1 MSKDT
6 SNDERPKEVRPET
19 IVPSTSSVGSVMV
32 VGAGI
37 AGIQA
42 SMDLADSGYKV
53 YLVESSTAIGGHMA
67 QLDKTFPTNDCA
79 MCTISPRL
87 VAAGTHRNIEIITNA
102 ELSELAGEAGNFRAK
117 VAIKPHFVDLE
128 KCTGCGICAENCP
141 VSVPD
146 EYNQLLGDRKAIF
159 KQYPQAVPN
168 KFAMTRTGV
177 APCYDSCPIHGN
189 PSGYVALTAAGK
201 YEEAY
206 ASATETN
213 PFPSICGR
221 ICEHPCEQVCNR
233 TNLDSPVSIAYIKR
247 FLADWHEEHGE
258 KLTPEQKQ
266 ASIEENGKACPRRKA
281 SHKGERGRGKVAVIG
296 SGPAGLSAALE
307 LRKMGYGATIFEK
320 HGVLGGM
327 MRIGIPEY
335 RLPTDII
342 ERDIQNILDYGIE
355 TRLNS
360 HIQGQEDIEAM
371 FEEGYEA
378 VFLSVGSHKSVRM
391 GIEGEDA
398 ENTSSGIA
406 FLRDVRL
413 GKKKSV
419 KKNVIVI
426 GGGNVAMDCA
436 RTALRLGGEK
446 VSIVCLE
453 GRDKMP
459 AYPWEIDWAEEEGVD
474 IKAAKATKRIIVE
487 DDKFAGL
494 ELLDV
499 KKMAFVEGRLELE
512 TVPGTEEILSAEE
525 LIVAIGQ
532 KPDLGLLGECGK
544 IKLTKRGTVELDEKT
559 GMTSWEGVFVGGD
572 VIRGAASVVQAT
584 ADGQYAA
591 RAIDAYIRGEKFEP
605 EEFDEQ
611 VVEISAEELK
621 ERNEKKIARHEM
633 PTIPLD
639 RRRSFEEVD
648 LGFTEEMA
656 KAEAERCLYCAV
668 CSWCGLC
675 EKVCEAD
682 AVLYKDTPKER
693 ELDVGAVILSPGF
706 ELYDAEKKGEYGYR
720 RFDNVVSSM
729 DYERILSASGP
740 FGGHIQRLSDGAE
753 PKKIAFIQCV
763 GSRDSDNSYCSSV
776 CCMYATKQAII
787 TKEHL
792 PDAECKVFVMD
803 VRAFSKGF
811 DEYYERAKDNY
822 GVKYVYTRP
831 SAIRQDFK
839 TRNLFLESSEDGKEW
854 REEEFDMVILS
865 SGLCATEYSK
875 RLGDVCLIDLNDF
888 DFAKSARF
896 APTASSRDGVY
907 LAGAYE
913 GPKDIPESVVQAS
926 GAAARAMELLADVRG
941 SEVKEKEYPNEK
953 DVAGQEPRI
962 GVFVCHCG
970 SNIGGVID
978 CESVADYAS
987 GLPDVVFATDLMYT
1001 CSPDGLKTIKE
1012 SIEENELN
1020 KVVVASCTPRTH
1032 EPLFQETLKESGLNP
1047 YLFEM
1052 ANIRDQCTWVH
1063 ARLGEATKEK
1073 AIDLVKMAVGRAR
1086 MIESLKT
1093 QSYIPKRSLLVVGA
1107 GVAGM
1112 TAALSVA
1119 NQGFE
1124 VHLVEKTD
1132 ELGGSARQVKQTV
1145 EGYRPQELLD
1155 DLERRI
1161 ESDDRITV
1169 YRNSQ
1174 VTECKG
1180 FTGDFKSRVASNGR
1194 EIEIEHGAV
1203 IIASGASESRP
1214 SEYLFAQNDRVLTQL
1229 QLEERL
1235 DADPEFAKKLDE
1247 VVMIQCVGSREPE
1260 RMICSR
1266 VCCTEAIKNAMS
1278 VKRANPKATVAI
1290 LYRDVRTYGFK
1301 EEYYNK
1307 AREMGV
1313 LFFRYDLD
1321 GKPTVTQDGSG
1332 KLEVRVKDRNSTLE
1346 LSFSPD
1352 VLALSAAMVPP
1363 EECESIATAFKVP
1376 LNLECFFLEAHM
1388 KLRPVDFASDGMFLC
1403 GACHSPKFIDET
1415 VTQAKATAAKAV
1427 SILSKKEMEISG
1439 VVSVV
1444 DPDKCAACL
1453 TCVRTCPYD
1462 VPQINSDGVAEIEAA
1477 MCHGCGVCA
1486 SECPAKA
1493 IQLMHYKDSQIISK
1507 TTSLFHDVGKVT

>member
-1 MSKDT
+1 
-6 SNDERPKEVRPET
+6 
-19 IVPSTSSVGSVMV
+19 MV

-42 SMDLADSGYKV
+42 SLDLADSGYKV
-53 YLVESSTAIGGHMA
+53 YLVESGTAIGGHMA

-87 VAAGTHRNIEIITNA
+87 VAAGTHRNIEMITNA
-102 ELSELAGEAGNFRAK
+102 ELAELSGEAGNFKAR
-117 VAIKPHFVDLE
+117 VSIKPHFVDLE
-128 KCTGCGICAENCP
+128 KCTGCGVCAEDCP

-146 EYNQLLGDRKAIF
+146 EYNQLLSDRKAIF
-159 KQYPQAVPN
+159 KEYPQAVPN
-168 KFAMTRTGV
+168 KFAMTRIGV
-177 APCYDSCPIHGN
+177 APCHDSCPIHGN
-189 PSGYVALTAAGK
+189 PSGYVALAAAGK

-206 ASATETN
+206 VSATETN

-221 ICEHPCEQVCNR
+221 ICEHPCEQSCNR

-247 FLADWHEEHGE
+247 FLADWHAEHGE
-258 KLTPEQKQ
+258 KLTPEQK
-266 ASIEENGKACPRRKA
+266 AESIEENGK
-281 SHKGERGRGKVAVIG
+281 KVAVIG

-307 LRKMGYGATIFEK
+307 LRKMGYGVTIFEK

-342 ERDIQNILDYGIE
+342 ERDIQNILDYGIDVKM
-355 TRLNS
+355 NS
-360 HIQGQEDIEAM
+360 HIQGQSDIEAM
-371 FEEGYEA
+371 FDEKYEA
-378 VFLSVGSHKSVRM
+378 VFLSVGSHKSLRM
-391 GIEGEDA
+391 GIDGEDC
-398 ENTSSGIA
+398 ENALSGIA
-406 FLRDVRL
+406 FLRNVRL
-413 GKKKSV
+413 GKVKSV
-419 KKNVIVI
+419 EKNVIVI

-436 RTALRLGGEK
+436 RTALRLGGENI
-446 VSIVCLE
+446 SIVCLE

-459 AYPWEIDWAEEEGVD
+459 AYSWEIDWAEEEGVAVR
-474 IKAAKATKRIIVE
+474 AAKATKRIIVE
-487 DDKFAGL
+487 DGKFAGL

-512 TVPGTEEILSAEE
+512 TVPGSEDILAADE

-544 IKLTKRGTVELDEKT
+544 IKLTKRGTVEVDEKT
-559 GMTSWEGVFVGGD
+559 GMTSWKGVFVGGD

-584 ADGQYAA
+584 ADGQLAA
-591 RAIDAYIRGEKFEP
+591 GAIDAYIRGEQFEP
-605 EEFDEQ
+605 EEYDQ
-611 VVEISAEELK
+611 PVVEISAEELK
-621 ERNEKKIARHEM
+621 ERKEKTSARHEM
-633 PTIPLD
+633 PTIGLE
-639 RRRSFEEVD
+639 RRRSFDEVD
-648 LGFTEEMA
+648 LGFTEEIA
-656 KAEAERCLYCAV
+656 RAEAQRCLYCAV

-682 AVLYKDTPKER
+682 AVLYNDTAKELT
-693 ELDVGAVILSPGF
+693 LDVGAVILSPGF
-706 ELYDAEKKGEYGYR
+706 ELYDAEKKAEYGYR
-720 RFDNVVSSM
+720 RFANVVSSM

-740 FGGHIQRLSDGAE
+740 FEGHIQRLSDGAK

-763 GSRDSDNSYCSSV
+763 GSRDTDNPYCSSV

-792 PDAECKVFVMD
+792 PDTECKVFVMD

-811 DEYYERAKDNY
+811 DEYYERAKDSY
-822 GVKYVYTRP
+822 GVEYVYTRP
-831 SAIRQDFK
+831 SVIRQDFK
-839 TRNLFLESSEDGKEW
+839 TKSLTLESTDDGKEW
-854 REEEFDMVILS
+854 REEEFDMVVLS

-875 RLGDVCLIDLNDF
+875 KLADVCSIDLNDF
-888 DFAKSARF
+888 DFAKSAQF
-896 APTASSRDGVY
+896 APTASSKEGVF
-907 LAGAYE
+907 LAGAFE
-913 GPKDIPESVVQAS
+913 SPKDIPESVVQAS

-941 SEVKEKEYPNEK
+941 TEVKDKQYPPEK
-953 DVAGQEPRI
+953 DVAEQEPRI

-978 CESVADYAS
+978 CQSVADYAS
-987 GLPDVVFATDLMYT
+987 GLPNVVFATNLMYT

-1032 EPLFQETLKESGLNP
+1032 EPLFRETMKEAGLNP

-1086 MIESLKT
+1086 MIESLTT
-1093 QSYIPKRSLLVVGA
+1093 QSYIPKRDLLVVGG

-1119 NQGFE
+1119 NQGFG
-1124 VHLVEKTD
+1124 VYLVEKTD
-1132 ELGGSARQVKQTV
+1132 QLGGSARHVKETV

-1155 DLERRI
+1155 DLERQI
-1161 ESDDRITV
+1161 ESNDKITV
-1169 YRNSQ
+1169 CMNSQ

-1180 FTGDFKSRVASNGR
+1180 FIGDFKSKLACDGKEV
-1194 EIEIEHGAV
+1194 EIEHGAA
-1203 IIASGASESRP
+1203 IIATGASESRP
-1214 SEYLFAQNDRVLTQL
+1214 TEYLYSQSDKVLTQL

-1235 DADPEFAKKLDE
+1235 DENPEFAKTLGE
-1247 VVMIQCVGSREPE
+1247 VVMIQCVGSRQPD

-1266 VCCTEAIKNAMS
+1266 VCCTEAIKNAMTI
-1278 VKRANPKATVAI
+1278 KRVNPKATVAI

-1313 LFFRYDLD
+1313 LFFRYDLG
-1321 GKPTVTQDGSG
+1321 GKPVVTQDTSG
-1332 KLEVRVKDRNSTLE
+1332 QLEVRVKDLNSMLD

-1352 VLALSAAMVPP
+1352 ALALSAAMIPP
-1363 EECESIATAFKVP
+1363 EDCESVSTAFKVP

-1388 KLRPVDFASDGMFLC
+1388 KLRPVDFASDGLFLC

-1427 SILSKKEMEISG
+1427 SILSKKQMQISG

-1462 VPQINSDGVAEIEAA
+1462 VPRMNEDGVAEIEGA
-1477 MCHGCGVCA
+1477 MCHGCGICA

-1507 TTSLFHDVGKVT
+1507 TLALFQDVGKVS

>member
-1 MSKDT
+1 MAKD
-6 SNDERPKEVRPET
+6 KK
-19 IVPSTSSVGSVMV
+19 VGSVMV
-32 VGAGI
+32 VGGGI

-67 QLDKTFPTNDCA
+67 QLDKTFPTNDCS

-102 ELSELAGEAGNFRAK
+102 ELAGLSGQAGSFKAK
-117 VAIKPHFVDLE
+117 LQIKPHFIDLE

-177 APCYDSCPIHGN
+177 APCHDSCPIHGN

-206 ASATETN
+206 VSATEKN

-233 TNLDSPVSIAYIKR
+233 ANLDSPVSIAYIKR

-266 ASIEENGKACPRRKA
+266 ASIEENGK
-281 SHKGERGRGKVAVIG
+281 KVAVIG

-307 LRKMGYGATIFEK
+307 LRKMGYGVTVFEK

-335 RLPTDII
+335 RLPADII
-342 ERDIQNILDYGIE
+342 ERDIQNILDYGIDVK
-355 TRLNS
+355 LNS
-360 HIQGQEDIEAM
+360 HIRGQEDIEAM
-371 FEEGYEA
+371 FKEGYEA
-378 VFLSVGSHKSVRM
+378 VFLSVGSHKSISM

-398 ENTSSGIA
+398 ENASSGIA

-413 GKKKSV
+413 GRKKAV

-474 IKAAKATKRIIVE
+474 VRAAKATKRIIVE
-487 DDKFAGL
+487 DGKFAAL

-512 TVPGTEEILSAEE
+512 TIPGTEEILAADE

-544 IKLTKRGTVELDEKT
+544 IKLTKRGTVEVDEKT
-559 GMTSWEGVFVGGD
+559 GMTCWQGVFVGGD

-591 RAIDAYIRGEKFEP
+591 GAIDAYIRGEQFEP
-605 EEFDEQ
+605 EEYDAE
-611 VVEISAEELK
+611 VVEITAEELK
-621 ERNEKKIARHEM
+621 ERNEKKIARHAM

-639 RRRSFEEVD
+639 RRRSFDEVD

-656 KAEAERCLYCAV
+656 RAEAERCLYCAV

-682 AVLYKDTPKER
+682 AVLYNDKPKER
-693 ELDVGAVILSPGF
+693 ELDIGAVILSPGYEF
-706 ELYDAEKKGEYGYR
+706 YDAEKKGEYGYR
-720 RFDNVVSSM
+720 RFANVVSAM
-729 DYERILSASGP
+729 DYERIMCASGP
-740 FGGHIQRLSDGAE
+740 FGGHIQRPSDGAE
-753 PKKIAFIQCV
+753 PKRIAFIQCV
-763 GSRDSDNSYCSSV
+763 GSRDTDNPYCSSV

-787 TKEHL
+787 TAEHIE
-792 PDAECKVFVMD
+792 DVECKVFVMD
-803 VRAFSKGF
+803 VRAFGKGF
-811 DEYYERAKDNY
+811 DEYYERAKEKY
-822 GVKYVYTRP
+822 GVQYIYTRP
-831 SAIRQDFK
+831 SAVRQDFG
-839 TRNLFLESSEDGKEW
+839 TGNLSIEFSEDGKNW
-854 REEEFDMVILS
+854 VEEEFDMVVLAG
-865 SGLCATEYSK
+865 GLCANAGAAK
-875 RLGDVCLIDLNDF
+875 LADVCQIELNQY
-888 DFAKSARF
+888 DFAQSGRF
-896 APTASSRDGVY
+896 MPTASSREGIY
-907 LAGAYE
+907 LAGAFE
-913 GPKDIPESVVQAS
+913 SPKDIPESVTQAS
-926 GAAARAMELLADVRG
+926 GASALAMELLADARG
-941 SEVKEKEYPNEK
+941 TEIKPESFPPEK
-953 DVAGQEPRI
+953 DVSEAETRV

-970 SNIGGVID
+970 SNIGAYID
-978 CESVADYAS
+978 CERVAKYAEN
-987 GLPDVVFATDLMYT
+987 LKDVVFATDLMYT
-1001 CSPDGLKTIKE
+1001 CSPDGLLTIKE
-1012 SIEENELN
+1012 KIEEHGINR
-1020 KVVVASCTPRTH
+1020 VVVASCTPRTH
-1032 EPLFQETLKESGLNP
+1032 EPLFRKAIRERGLNQ

-1063 ARLGEATKEK
+1063 ARLGEATEDK
-1073 AIDLVKMAVGRAR
+1073 AIDLVRMAVGRSR
-1086 MIESLKT
+1086 LIEPLETTK
-1093 QSYIPKRSLLVVGA
+1093 YVPVRSALVVGG

-1112 TAALSVA
+1112 TAALSIS
-1119 NQGFE
+1119 NQGFD
-1124 VHLVEKTD
+1124 VHLVEKSD
-1132 ELGGSARQVKQTV
+1132 KLGGNLPRVKNTV
-1145 EGYRPQELLD
+1145 EGFRPPELLRE
-1155 DLERRI
+1155 LEAKI
-1161 ESDDRITV
+1161 DESERITV
-1169 YRNSQ
+1169 YKNSA
-1174 VTECKG
+1174 VKECTG
-1180 FTGDFKSRVASNGR
+1180 FIGNFKSIIASNGSDV
-1194 EIEIEHGAV
+1194 EIEHGAA
-1203 IIASGASESRP
+1203 IIAVGAQESKQD
-1214 SEYLFAQNDRVLTQL
+1214 EYLYGQNDNVRTQL
-1229 QLEERL
+1229 ELEEL
-1235 DADPEFAKKLDE
+1235 LENDPDFAGGLDE

-1260 RMICSR
+1260 NMTCSR
-1266 VCCTEAIKNAMS
+1266 VCCTEAIKNAIA
-1278 VKRANPKATVAI
+1278 VKRVNPGANVAI

-1301 EEYYNK
+1301 EQYYNQ
-1307 AREMGV
+1307 ARELGV

-1321 GKPTVTQDGSG
+1321 HKPVVSQNGG
-1332 KLEVRVKDRNSTLE
+1332 GNIEVRLSDLNSRLE

-1352 VLALSAAMVPP
+1352 VLVLSVAMAPAADNETIGTV
-1363 EECESIATAFKVP
+1363 FKVP
-1376 LNLECFFLEAHM
+1376 TNLDGFFLEAHM
-1388 KLRPVDFASDGMFLC
+1388 KLRPVDFASDGLFLC
-1403 GACHSPKFIDET
+1403 GACHSPKFIDES
-1415 VTQAKATAAKAV
+1415 VSQAQAVAARAAR
-1427 SILSKKEMEISG
+1427 ILSAELMEVSG

-1444 DPDKCAACL
+1444 DADKCAACL
-1453 TCVRTCPYD
+1453 TCVRTCPYN
-1462 VPQINSDGVAEIEAA
+1462 VPEINDEGVAEIEVA
-1477 MCHGCGVCA
+1477 MCHGCGICA

-1493 IQLMHYKDSQIISK
+1493 IQLMHYKDAQVVAK
-1507 TTSLFHDVGKVT
+1507 TKALFDESGELVTNE

>member
-1 MSKDT
+1 MSKDRKT
-6 SNDERPKEVRPET
+6 
-19 IVPSTSSVGSVMV
+19 GSVMV

-42 SMDLADSGYKV
+42 SLDLADSGYKV
-53 YLVESSTAIGGHMA
+53 YLVESGTAIGGHMA

-87 VAAGTHRNIEIITNA
+87 VAAGTHRNIEMITNA
-102 ELSELAGEAGNFRAK
+102 ELAELTGEAGNFKAK

-128 KCTGCGICAENCP
+128 KCTGCGVCAENCP

-159 KQYPQAVPN
+159 KEYPQAVPN
-168 KFAMTRTGV
+168 KFAMTRIGV
-177 APCYDSCPIHGN
+177 APCHDSCPIHGN
-189 PSGYVALTAAGK
+189 PSGYVALAAAGK

-206 ASATETN
+206 VSATETN

-221 ICEHPCEQVCNR
+221 ICEHPCEQSCNR

-258 KLTPEQKQ
+258 KLTAEQKQ
-266 ASIEENGKACPRRKA
+266 ASIEENGK
-281 SHKGERGRGKVAVIG
+281 KVAVIG

-307 LRKMGYGATIFEK
+307 LRKMGYGVTIFEK

-342 ERDIQNILDYGIE
+342 ERDIQNILDYGIDVK
-355 TRLNS
+355 LNS
-360 HIQGQEDIEAM
+360 HIQGQDDIEAM
-371 FEEGYEA
+371 FKEKFEA
-378 VFLSVGSHKSVRM
+378 VFLSVGSHKSLRM
-391 GIEGEDA
+391 GIEGEDS
-398 ENTSSGIA
+398 ENALSGIG

-413 GKKKSV
+413 GKTKSV

-436 RTALRLGGEK
+436 RTALRLGGEN
-446 VSIVCLE
+446 VSVVCLE

-459 AYPWEIDWAEEEGVD
+459 AYSWEIDWAEEEGVSVR
-474 IKAAKATKRIIVE
+474 AAKATKRIIVE
-487 DDKFAGL
+487 DGKFAGL

-512 TVPGTEEILSAEE
+512 TVPGTEEILAADE

-544 IKLTKRGTVELDEKT
+544 IKLTKRGTVEVDEKT

-584 ADGQYAA
+584 ADGQLAA
-591 RAIDAYIRGEKFEP
+591 GAIDAYIRGEQFEH
-605 EEFDEQ
+605 EEYDQ
-611 VVEISAEELK
+611 PVVEISGEELK
-621 ERNEKKIARHEM
+621 ERKEKVVARHEM
-633 PTIPLD
+633 PTIPLE
-639 RRRSFEEVD
+639 RRRSFDEVD
-648 LGFTEEMA
+648 LGFTEQMA

-693 ELDVGAVILSPGF
+693 ALDIGAVILSPGF

-720 RFDNVVSSM
+720 RFTNVVSSM

-792 PDAECKVFVMD
+792 PDTECKIFVMD

-811 DEYYERAKDNY
+811 DEYYERAKDTY
-822 GVKYVYTRP
+822 GVEYIYTRP
-831 SAIRQDFK
+831 SVIRQDFK
-839 TRNLFLESSEDGKEW
+839 TGNLSLESSEDGKDW
-854 REEEFDMVILS
+854 QEEEFDMVILS

-875 RLGDVCLIDLNDF
+875 RLADVCSIDLNEF
-888 DFAKSARF
+888 DFARSAQF

-907 LAGAYE
+907 LAGAFE
-913 GPKDIPESVVQAS
+913 SPKDIPESVVQAS

-941 SEVKEKEYPNEK
+941 TEVKDKEYPAEK
-953 DVAGQEPRI
+953 DVAEQEARI

-978 CESVADYAS
+978 CQSVANYAS
-987 GLPDVVFATDLMYT
+987 GLPNVVFATNLMYT

-1032 EPLFQETLKESGLNP
+1032 EPLFRETMKEAGLNP

-1063 ARLGEATKEK
+1063 ARLGEATKDK

-1086 MIESLKT
+1086 MIESLTT
-1093 QSYIPKRSLLVVGA
+1093 QSYIPKRDLLVVGG

-1119 NQGFE
+1119 NQGFA
-1124 VHLVEKTD
+1124 VHLVDKTD
-1132 ELGGSARQVKQTV
+1132 QLGGSARQVKETV
-1145 EGYRPQELLD
+1145 EGYRPQALLD
-1155 DLERRI
+1155 DLERQI

-1169 YRNSQ
+1169 YKNTQ

-1180 FTGDFKSRVASNGR
+1180 FIGDFKSKLACNG
-1194 EIEIEHGAV
+1194 EEVEIEHGAA
-1203 IIASGASESRP
+1203 IIATGASESRP
-1214 SEYLFAQNDRVLTQL
+1214 AEYLFGQNDRVLTQL

-1235 DADPEFAKKLDE
+1235 HENPEFAKKLNE

-1266 VCCTEAIKNAMS
+1266 VCCTEAIKNAMTI
-1278 VKRANPKATVAI
+1278 KRVNPTATVAI

-1321 GKPTVTQDGSG
+1321 GKPAVTQHASG
-1332 KLEVRVKDRNSTLE
+1332 KLEVRVKDLNSTLD

-1352 VLALSAAMVPP
+1352 TLALSAAMIPP
-1363 EECESIATAFKVP
+1363 EDCESVSTAFKIP

-1388 KLRPVDFASDGMFLC
+1388 KLRPVDFASDGLFLC

-1427 SILSKKEMEISG
+1427 SILSRKEMEISG

-1462 VPQINSDGVAEIEAA
+1462 VPAMNEDGVAEIEAA
-1477 MCHGCGVCA
+1477 MCHGCGICT

-1507 TTSLFHDVGKVT
+1507 TMALFQDVGKVT

>member
-1 MSKDT
+1 MGKDQRT
-6 SNDERPKEVRPET
+6 
-19 IVPSTSSVGSVMV
+19 GSVMV

-42 SMDLADSGYKV
+42 SLDLADSGYKV
-53 YLVESSTAIGGHMA
+53 YLVESGTAIGGHMA
-67 QLDKTFPTNDCA
+67 QLDKTFPTNDCS

-87 VAAGTHRNIEIITNA
+87 VAAGTHRNIEMITNA
-102 ELSELAGEAGNFRAK
+102 ELAELSGEAGNFKAR
-117 VAIKPHFVDLE
+117 VAVKPHFVDLE
-128 KCTGCGICAENCP
+128 KCTGCGVCAEECP
-141 VSVPD
+141 VSLPD

-159 KQYPQAVPN
+159 KEYPQAVPN
-168 KFAMTRTGV
+168 KFAMTRIGV
-177 APCYDSCPIHGN
+177 APCHDSCPIYGN
-189 PSGYVALTAAGK
+189 PSGYVALAAAGK
-201 YEEAY
+201 YAEAY
-206 ASATETN
+206 VSATETN

-233 TNLDSPVSIAYIKR
+233 ANLDSPVSIAYVKR
-247 FLADWHEEHGE
+247 FLADWYDEHGE
-258 KLTPEQKQ
+258 KLTPKQKQ
-266 ASIEENGKACPRRKA
+266 ESIEENGR
-281 SHKGERGRGKVAVIG
+281 KVAIIG

-307 LRKMGYGATIFEK
+307 LRKMGYGVTVFEK

-335 RLPTDII
+335 RLPTEII
-342 ERDIQNILDYGIE
+342 ERDIQNILDYGIDVK
-355 TRLNS
+355 LNTN
-360 HIQGQEDIEAM
+360 IQGQSDIEAM
-371 FEEGYEA
+371 FDVNYDA

-391 GIEGEDA
+391 GMEGEDS
-398 ENTSSGIA
+398 ENSSSGIA
-406 FLRDVRL
+406 FLRNVRL

-453 GRDKMP
+453 GRDRMP
-459 AYPWEIDWAEEEGVD
+459 AYPWEIDWAEEEGVA
-474 IKAAKATKRIIVE
+474 IRAGKATNKIVVK
-487 DDKFAGL
+487 DGKFVGL

-512 TVPGTEEILSAEE
+512 TIPGTKEVLAGDE

-544 IKLTKRGTVELDEKT
+544 INLTKRGTVEVDEKT
-559 GMTSWEGVFVGGD
+559 GMTSWKGVFVGGD

-584 ADGQYAA
+584 ADGQLAA
-591 RAIDAYIRGEKFEP
+591 GAIDAYIRGEKFEP
-605 EEFDEQ
+605 EGYDEP
-611 VVEISAEELK
+611 VVEISTEELK
-621 ERNEKKIARHEM
+621 ERKEKVIERHEM
-633 PTIPLD
+633 PTIPID

-656 KAEAERCLYCAV
+656 KAEAQRCLYCAV

-682 AVLYKDTPKER
+682 AIRYDDTPKEQL
-693 ELDVGAVILSPGF
+693 LDVGAVILSPGF
-706 ELYDAEKKGEYGYR
+706 DLYDAEKKAEYGYR
-720 RFDNVVSSM
+720 RFANVVSSM

-740 FGGHIQRLSDGAE
+740 FEGHIQRLSDGAK

-763 GSRDSDNSYCSSV
+763 GSRDNDTPYCSSV

-792 PDAECKVFVMD
+792 PDAACKVFVMD

-811 DEYYERAKDNY
+811 DEYYERAKDKY
-822 GVKYVYTRP
+822 GVEYVYTRP
-831 SAIRQDFK
+831 SNIKQNFK
-839 TRNLFLESSEDGKEW
+839 TGNLSLESTEDGKNWE
-854 REEEFDMVILS
+854 EEEFDMVILS
-865 SGLCATEYSK
+865 SGLCASEYSQK
-875 RLGDVCLIDLNDF
+875 LADVCSIELNEY
-888 DFAKSARF
+888 DFAKSAEF
-896 APTASSRDGVY
+896 APTASSREGVF
-907 LAGAYE
+907 LAGAFE
-913 GPKDIPESVVQAS
+913 SPKDIPESVVQAS

-941 SEVKEKEYPNEK
+941 TQVKDKEYPPEK
-953 DVAGQEPRI
+953 DFAEQEARI

-978 CESVADYAS
+978 CQNIANYAS
-987 GLPDVVFATDLMYT
+987 GLPNVVFATNLMYS
-1001 CSPDGLKTIKE
+1001 CSPDGLKAIKE
-1012 SIEENELN
+1012 GIEEHTLN

-1032 EPLFQETLKESGLNP
+1032 EPLFRETMKEAGLNP

-1063 ARLGEATKEK
+1063 ARLGEVTKDK

-1086 MIESLKT
+1086 TIESLTT
-1093 QSYIPKRSLLVVGA
+1093 QSYVPKRNLLVVGG

-1119 NQGFE
+1119 NQGFD
-1124 VHLVEKTD
+1124 VYLVEKTD
-1132 ELGGSARQVKQTV
+1132 RLGGSARQVKETV
-1145 EGYRPQELLD
+1145 EGYKPQELLD
-1155 DLERRI
+1155 DLERQI
-1161 ESDDRITV
+1161 ESNDRITV
-1169 YRNSQ
+1169 CKNSQ
-1174 VTECKG
+1174 VAECKG
-1180 FTGDFKSRVASNGR
+1180 FIGDFKSKLACDGK
-1194 EIEIEHGAV
+1194 EFEIEHGAA
-1203 IIASGASESRP
+1203 IIATGASESRP
-1214 SEYLFAQNDRVLTQL
+1214 TEYLYSRNDKVLTQL
-1229 QLEERL
+1229 ELEERL
-1235 DADPEFAKKLDE
+1235 DKDPEFARRLSE

-1266 VCCTEAIKNAMS
+1266 VCCTEAIKNAMTI
-1278 VKRANPKATVAI
+1278 KRVNPKATVAI

-1321 GKPTVTQDGSG
+1321 NKPVVTQDASG
-1332 KLEVRVKDRNSTLE
+1332 RLEVRVKDLNSTLD
-1346 LSFSPD
+1346 LSFSPEI
-1352 VLALSAAMVPP
+1352 LTLSAAMIPP
-1363 EECESIATAFKVP
+1363 EDCESVSTAFKVP

-1388 KLRPVDFASDGMFLC
+1388 KLRPVDFASEGLFLC

-1427 SILSKKEMEISG
+1427 SILSRKQMEISG

-1462 VPQINSDGVAEIEAA
+1462 VPSINAEGAAEIEAA
-1477 MCHGCGVCA
+1477 MCHGCGICA

-1493 IQLMHYKDSQIISK
+1493 IQLMHYKDNQIISK
-1507 TTSLFHDVGKVT
+1507 TTALFQEAGKVLENE